1 MVEVVLILKI
11 YWVVNMINRRIYIE
25 INNTCNF
32 SCRFCP
38 YPLLKIKKENME
50 FDLIKKLIADIK
62 ENIPY
67 RIIYF
72 HNLNEPFLYPK
83 IDELIKFCDKNHI
96 KYGITTNGTLL
107 HRHIKVLKNCKMSE
121 LNISYQV
128 NDELENSYRKNNM
141 NVEDYRKYLVNNI
154 IKFKN
159 HFKGEIKIKLLIT
172 TESSVFNQKKIRG
185 IETISEVISE
195 IDHFNYLFL
204 KKHLRKNQLNK
215 LSKLDITKFCKINL
229 FDNIFIELFP
239 FLTWGNY
246 YDHVHK
252 AYFGNCD
259 GLTGQ
264 LQIKANGD
272 VLPCCYDF
280 NSKLKIGNIKTE
292 KLSNLLLSHDYAKI
306 FNKISS
312 KRVCYTRC
320 QVCLGNKSLC
330 QLLKDEYRFLFK
342 SKIDDRFIFSDNNIK
357 L

>member
-1 MVEVVLILKI
+1 MTEK
-11 YWVVNMINRRIYIE
+11 RIYIE

-38 YPLLKIKKENME
+38 YPLLKNKKEN
-50 FDLIKKLIADIK
+50 LNLNTIKKLIKDIN

-83 IDELIKFCDKNHI
+83 IDELIEFCDENNI

-107 HRHIKVLKNCKMSE
+107 DKHIEVLRNSKMSE

-128 NDELENSYRKNNM
+128 INDMENNYRKNKM
-141 NVEDYRKYLVNNI
+141 SIKEYREYLVNNI
-154 IKFKN
+154 KQFKDY
-159 HFKGEIKIKLLIT
+159 FKGEIKIKLLMT
-172 TESSVFNQKKIRG
+172 TKNSIFNGNKING
-185 IETISEVISE
+185 IETLQELIDE
-195 IDHFNYLFL
+195 IDRFNYLFL
-204 KKHLRKNQLNK
+204 KKHLTKNQIHK
-215 LSKLDITKFCKINL
+215 LSQLDITKFCKINI

-246 YDHVHK
+246 YDKVHK
-252 AYFGNCD
+252 AFFGNCD

-264 LQIKANGD
+264 LQIKVNGD

-280 NSKLKIGNIKTE
+280 NSKLKIGNIKET
-292 KLSNLLLSHDYAKI
+292 KLSDLLSSENYMKVSK
-306 FNKISS
+306 KISS
-312 KRVCYTRC
+312 KRVCYKRC
-320 QVCLGNKSLC
+320 QVCLGNKKIC
-330 QLLKDEYRFLFK
+330 RLLKDEYKFLFK
-342 SKIDDRFIFSDNNIK
+342 SKIDDRFVFSNNNIK